1 MIKIKQQV
9 ADVEEICEKV
19 LTDVFG
25 ENCIFSIEEYDTLC
39 TIIEKTLACVSEN
52 PEKLGYFL
60 ISKSTTDV
68 AINTAVLTRKKRFN
82 ERKEND

>member
-9 ADVEEICEKV
+9 VDADDICEKV

-25 ENCIFSIEEYDTLC
+25 DDCMFSVDEYNTVC

-52 PEKLGYFL
+52 K
-60 ISKSTTDV
+60 
-68 AINTAVLTRKKRFN
+68 
-82 ERKEND
+82 

>member
-1 MIKIKQQV
+1 MIKIKEQV
-9 ADVEEICEKV
+9 IDADYICEKV

-25 ENCIFSIEEYDTLC
+25 ENCMFSIDEYDTLC

-60 ISKSTTDV
+60 KGEKD
-68 AINTAVLTRKKRFN
+68 
-82 ERKEND
+82 D

>member
-9 ADVEEICEKV
+9 ADAEEICEKV

-25 ENCIFSIEEYDTLC
+25 EDCIFSIDEYDTLC

-52 PEKLGYFL
+52 PENLGYFL
-60 ISKSTTDV
+60 KSETTTDV
-68 AINTAVLTRKKRFN
+68 AINTAALTRKKRFN

>member
-1 MIKIKQQV
+1 MIKIKQQI
-9 ADVEEICEKV
+9 ADAEEICEKV

-25 ENCIFSIEEYDTLC
+25 EDCIFSIEEYDTLC

-60 ISKSTTDV
+60 KSKSTDV
-68 AINTAVLTRKKRFN
+68 AINTAALTRKKRFN

>member
-9 ADVEEICEKV
+9 VDADDICEKV
-19 LTDVFG
+19 LTDVFV
-25 ENCIFSIEEYDTLC
+25 FYDDRMLSIDEYDILC

-60 ISKSTTDV
+60 KGE
-68 AINTAVLTRKKRFN
+68 KK
-82 ERKEND
+82 

>member
-9 ADVEEICEKV
+9 VDADDICEKV

-25 ENCIFSIEEYDTLC
+25 GGHMFSLDEYDTLC

-60 ISKSTTDV
+60 ER
-68 AINTAVLTRKKRFN
+68 RKR
-82 ERKEND
+82 

>member
-9 ADVEEICEKV
+9 VDTDDICEKV

-25 ENCIFSIEEYDTLC
+25 ENCMFSINEYDTLC

-52 PEKLGYFL
+52 PEKLGYFW
-60 ISKSTTDV
+60 KGEKD
-68 AINTAVLTRKKRFN
+68 
-82 ERKEND
+82 EQ

>member
-1 MIKIKQQV
+1 MIQIKQQTV
-9 ADVEEICEKV
+9 KSDDICEKV

-25 ENCIFSIEEYDTLC
+25 DSQVFSLDEYDILC

-60 ISKSTTDV
+60 
-68 AINTAVLTRKKRFN
+68 
-82 ERKEND
+82 KEE

>member
-9 ADVEEICEKV
+9 VDADDICEKV

-25 ENCIFSIEEYDTLC
+25 ENCMFSIDEYDTLC

-60 ISKSTTDV
+60 KGE
-68 AINTAVLTRKKRFN
+68 L
-82 ERKEND
+82 ND

>member
-9 ADVEEICEKV
+9 ADIDDICEKV

-25 ENCIFSIEEYDTLC
+25 EAQMFSVDEYDTLC

-52 PEKLGYFL
+52 P
-60 ISKSTTDV
+60 
-68 AINTAVLTRKKRFN
+68 
-82 ERKEND
+82 

>member
-68 AINTAVLTRKKRFN
+68 AINTAALTRKKAI
-82 ERKEND
+82 

>member
-9 ADVEEICEKV
+9 VNTDDICEKV

-25 ENCIFSIEEYDTLC
+25 DGHMFSLDEYDTLC

-52 PEKLGYFL
+52 PEKLGYF
-60 ISKSTTDV
+60 SKGD
-68 AINTAVLTRKKRFN
+68 
-82 ERKEND
+82 

>member
-1 MIKIKQQV
+1 MIKIKQQTV
-9 ADVEEICEKV
+9 KSDDICEKV

-25 ENCIFSIEEYDTLC
+25 DSQVFSLDEYDILC

-60 ISKSTTDV
+60 
-68 AINTAVLTRKKRFN
+68 
-82 ERKEND
+82 KEE

>member
-9 ADVEEICEKV
+9 TDVEEICEKV

-25 ENCIFSIEEYDTLC
+25 EDCIFSIEEYDTLC

-52 PEKLGYFL
+52 PEKLGYYV
-60 ISKSTTDV
+60 DV
-68 AINTAVLTRKKRFN
+68 ASMHPHRVIFG
-82 ERKEND
+82 KEN